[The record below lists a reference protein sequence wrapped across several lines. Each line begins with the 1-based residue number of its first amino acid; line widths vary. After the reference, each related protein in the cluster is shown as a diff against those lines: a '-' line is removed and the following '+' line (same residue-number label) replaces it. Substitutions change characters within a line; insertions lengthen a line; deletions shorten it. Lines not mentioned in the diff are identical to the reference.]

1 MCCQVG
7 TMVELAG
14 YLPTTPIKDL
24 FPDLAEDEEGLL
36 IQSELK
42 TFIYASKQPFFVYL
56 FIRNPKVNDVTGF
69 FKSCQ
74 IYILEK
80 ILIFSCTIF
89 DVKRMFHL
97 NCFLK

>member
-7 TMVELAG
+7 TMVDLAG
-14 YLPTTPIKDL
+14 YWPTTPIKDL

-42 TFIYASKQPFFVYL
+42 TFIYASKQPSFVYF
-56 FIRNPKVNDVTGF
+56 FIRNPIVNDVDGF

-74 IYILEK
+74 IYISEK

-89 DVKRMFHL
+89 DVKRMFRL
-97 NCFLK
+97 NC